1 LESEFFSE
9 FTTFGED
16 NQKQLY
22 VAAGN
27 TIYKIK
33 TNNLAVSDINQA
45 NILITPNPAKEKIY
59 LQNVNE
65 KISLQ
70 KFWI

>member
-1 LESEFFSE
+1 VFWILRIRWFGVRVFQRI

-45 NILITPNPAKEKIY
+45 NILITPNPAKR
-59 LQNVNE
+59 
-65 KISLQ
+65 
-70 KFWI
+70 KFIFKM